1 MSTIPLI
8 IDGEDVL
15 LPHDRHG
22 TVANVY
28 AEGPTIY
35 QGATKELALQAA
47 QSSAQAFAA
56 WSKTT
61 PIERRTLLFKL
72 AEVLRS
78 RAEEIKR
85 VCDQEISCGPLWAE
99 IITDGAIG
107 MIEEYGAL
115 TTSIA
120 TGSLPFIQNGYG
132 LVFKEPLGVVLG
144 IAPWNAP
151 IILGLRAV
159 VAPIAAGNVAILKA
173 SRSLTT
179 TDRRGIIDLLT
190 GGSELSPQT
199 HYLLASLFRQAGFP
213 RGVLNFLLHR
223 PEDAP
228 EIFDVLINH
237 PDIKKCNFTG
247 STHVGRIIA
256 SQAALALKPV
266 LLELGGKN
274 FTVVLDDADLDLAAQ
289 EITKGAFLNNSQI
302 CMSTDKVLVTTA
314 VAPALEAKILAILRS
329 INTTSVLISP
339 SAKAKVESLVS
350 DARDKGAQIHTSPTT
365 VNHVSNRNYPPT
377 VVTGLTPEMKLFE
390 IETFG
395 PVVGIVVVETVEQ
408 MTAIIQA
415 ANYGLSSSIIS
426 RNHYRALKL
435 AGAIQAGAVH
445 INSMTVHDEPTLP
458 HGGYGDSG
466 WGRFGARWGLEEFV
480 QTKVVTL
487 HQ

>member
-159 VAPIAAGNVAILKA
+159 VAPIAAGN
-173 SRSLTT
+173 
-179 TDRRGIIDLLT
+179 
-190 GGSELSPQT
+190 GSELSPQT

>member
-15 LPHDRHG
+15 LPHDRRG

-28 AEGPTIY
+28 AEGPTLY

-159 VAPIAAGNVAILKA
+159 VAPIAAGN
-173 SRSLTT
+173 
-179 TDRRGIIDLLT
+179 
-190 GGSELSPQT
+190 GSELSPQT

-289 EITKGAFLNNSQI
+289 EITKGAFLNNGQI

-365 VNHVSNRNYPPT
+365 VNHDVSNRNYPPT

-395 PVVGIVVVETVEQ
+395 PVVGIVVVETEEQ

>member
-8 IDGEDVL
+8 IDGQDIL

-22 TVANVY
+22 TVVNAY
-28 AEGPTIY
+28 AQGPILY

-61 PIERRTLLFKL
+61 PIERRTFLFKL

-99 IITDGAIG
+99 IITNDAIG

-120 TGSLPFIQNGYG
+120 TGSLPFVRNGYG
-132 LVFKEPLGVVLG
+132 LVLKEPLGVVLG

-173 SRSLTT
+173 SRLLIA
-179 TDRRGIIDLLT
+179 TDTRGAIYLLT
-190 GGSELSPQT
+190 
-199 HYLLASLFRQAGFP
+199 AGFP

-228 EIFDVLINH
+228 EIFDVLIKH
-237 PDIKKCNFTG
+237 PAIKKCNFTG
-247 STHVGRIIA
+247 STQVGRIIA

-289 EITKGAFLNNSQI
+289 EITKGAFLNNGQI
-302 CMSTDKVLVTTA
+302 CMSTDKVLVTIA
-314 VAPALEAKILAILRS
+314 VAPALEAKILAILRN

-339 SAKAKVESLVS
+339 SAKAKVEMLVS
-350 DARDKGAQIHTSPTT
+350 DACKKGAQIHTSHTT
-365 VNHVSNRNYPPT
+365 VNHEVSDRSFPPT
-377 VVTGLTPEMKLFE
+377 VVTGLTPEMDLFE
-390 IETFG
+390 IESFG
-395 PVVGIVVVETVEQ
+395 PVVGIVAVETEEQ
-408 MTAIIQA
+408 MTAIMQA

-435 AGAIQAGAVH
+435 AGAIKAGAVH

>member
-159 VAPIAAGNVAILKA
+159 VAPIAAGN
-173 SRSLTT
+173 
-179 TDRRGIIDLLT
+179 
-190 GGSELSPQT
+190 GSELSPQT

-289 EITKGAFLNNSQI
+289 EITKGAFLNNGQI

-365 VNHVSNRNYPPT
+365 VNHDVSNRNYPPT

-395 PVVGIVVVETVEQ
+395 PVVGIVVVETEEQ

>member
-159 VAPIAAGNVAILKA
+159 VAPIAAGNVAILK
-173 SRSLTT
+173 
-179 TDRRGIIDLLT
+179 
-190 GGSELSPQT
+190 GSELSPQT

-289 EITKGAFLNNSQI
+289 EITKGAFLNNGQI

-365 VNHVSNRNYPPT
+365 VNHDVSNRNYPPT

-395 PVVGIVVVETVEQ
+395 PVVGIVVVETEEQ

>member
-22 TVANVY
+22 TVANAY
-28 AEGPTIY
+28 AEGPILY

-99 IITDGAIG
+99 IITNGAIG

-132 LVFKEPLGVVLG
+132 LVLKEPLGVVLG

-159 VAPIAAGNVAILKA
+159 VAPIAAGNVAILK
-173 SRSLTT
+173 
-179 TDRRGIIDLLT
+179 
-190 GGSELSPQT
+190 GSELSPQT

-289 EITKGAFLNNSQI
+289 EITKGAFLNNGQI

-365 VNHVSNRNYPPT
+365 VNHDVSDRSFPPT

-395 PVVGIVVVETVEQ
+395 PVVGIVLVETEEK
-408 MTAIIQA
+408 MTAIMQA

>member
-1 MSTIPLI
+1 HLACKLSTRCILHSSQPIANMSTIPLI

-159 VAPIAAGNVAILKA
+159 VAPIAAGN
-173 SRSLTT
+173 
-179 TDRRGIIDLLT
+179 
-190 GGSELSPQT
+190 GSELSPQT

-247 STHVGRIIA
+247 STLVGRIIA

>member
-22 TVANVY
+22 TVANAY
-28 AEGPTIY
+28 AEGPTLF

-132 LVFKEPLGVVLG
+132 LVLKEPLGVVLG

-159 VAPIAAGNVAILKA
+159 VAPIAAGN
-173 SRSLTT
+173 
-179 TDRRGIIDLLT
+179 
-190 GGSELSPQT
+190 GSELSPQT

-289 EITKGAFLNNSQI
+289 EITKGAFLNNGQI

-365 VNHVSNRNYPPT
+365 VNHDVSNRNYPPT

-395 PVVGIVVVETVEQ
+395 PVVGIVVVETEEQ

>member
-1 MSTIPLI
+1 HLACKLSTRCILHSSQPIANMSTIPLI

-159 VAPIAAGNVAILKA
+159 VAPIAAGN
-173 SRSLTT
+173 
-179 TDRRGIIDLLT
+179 
-190 GGSELSPQT
+190 GSELSPQT

>member
-190 GGSELSPQT
+190 G
-199 HYLLASLFRQAGFP
+199 
-213 RGVLNFLLHR
+213 V
-223 PEDAP
+223 
-228 EIFDVLINH
+228 
-237 PDIKKCNFTG
+237 CN
-247 STHVGRIIA
+247 
-256 SQAALALKPV
+256 
-266 LLELGGKN
+266 LG
-274 FTVVLDDADLDLAAQ
+274 L
-289 EITKGAFLNNSQI
+289 
-302 CMSTDKVLVTTA
+302 
-314 VAPALEAKILAILRS
+314 
-329 INTTSVLISP
+329 
-339 SAKAKVESLVS
+339 
-350 DARDKGAQIHTSPTT
+350 
-365 VNHVSNRNYPPT
+365 
-377 VVTGLTPEMKLFE
+377 
-390 IETFG
+390 
-395 PVVGIVVVETVEQ
+395 
-408 MTAIIQA
+408 
-415 ANYGLSSSIIS
+415 
-426 RNHYRALKL
+426 
-435 AGAIQAGAVH
+435 
-445 INSMTVHDEPTLP
+445 
-458 HGGYGDSG
+458 
-466 WGRFGARWGLEEFV
+466 
-480 QTKVVTL
+480 
-487 HQ
+487 